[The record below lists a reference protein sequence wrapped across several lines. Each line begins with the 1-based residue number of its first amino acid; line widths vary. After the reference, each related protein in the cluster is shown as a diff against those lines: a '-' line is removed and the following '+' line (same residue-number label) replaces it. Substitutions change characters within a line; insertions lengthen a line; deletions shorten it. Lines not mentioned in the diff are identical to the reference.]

1 MASATTQ
8 SMLAA
13 KGDRRA
19 EKQRGRSGA
28 SRAAAEF
35 RRNPFALLALALL
48 VLLILAAVFADV
60 VAPYSPTEISAR
72 DAIKPPSLDHLFGT
86 DDKGRDIL
94 SRILYGARISLRVG
108 LISVGVGAIVGGIAG
123 LISGYYRGWVDF
135 VIMRLAEVMLAFPRL
150 LLALLVAFV
159 LGPSLTNVMIAVGV
173 AAVPEYARLIRGS
186 VLSARENQYVEA
198 ARVVGCPDRV
208 IMLRHVL
215 PNVFAPLLVVATL
228 GIAWAILAAA
238 SLSFL
243 GMGAQPPTPE
253 WGAMLADG
261 RNFLRRAWWIVT
273 FPGLAIMFTVLII
286 NVVGDAL
293 RDALDPR
300 ITD

>member
-1 MASATTQ
+1 MPVTTKPA
-8 SMLAA
+8 L
-13 KGDRRA
+13 
-19 EKQRGRSGA
+19 RSVFDSSGGGFVV
-28 SRAAAEF
+28 SPLPFPGEPPPPF
-35 RRNPFALLALALL
+35 R
-48 VLLILAAVFADV
+48 
-60 VAPYSPTEISAR
+60 SP
-72 DAIKPPSLDHLFGT
+72 
-86 DDKGRDIL
+86 
-94 SRILYGARISLRVG
+94 
-108 LISVGVGAIVGGIAG
+108 
-123 LISGYYRGWVDF
+123 
-135 VIMRLAEVMLAFPRL
+135 
-150 LLALLVAFV
+150 
-159 LGPSLTNVMIAVGV
+159 AVGV
-173 AAVPEYARLIRGS
+173 AAVPEYARLVRGS

-198 ARVVGCPDRV
+198 ARVVGCSDRV

-253 WGAMLADG
+253 WGAMLSDG

>member
-1 MASATTQ
+1 MAGATTQ
-8 SMLAA
+8 SLLAST
-13 KGDRRA
+13 GGHRA
-19 EKQRGRSGA
+19 EMQRGRSGA
-28 SRAAAEF
+28 SRAAAEL
-35 RRNPFALLALALL
+35 RRNPYALLAFTLL
-48 VLLILAAVFADV
+48 VLLVLAAVFADV
-60 VAPYSPTEISAR
+60 IAPSSPTEISAR
-72 DAIKPPSLDHLFGT
+72 DAIKPPSRDHPMGT
-86 DDKGRDIL
+86 DNLGRDIL
-94 SRILYGARISLRVG
+94 SRTLYGARISLRVG
-108 LISVGVGAIVGGIAG
+108 LISVAVGAVVGGFTG
-123 LISGYYRGWVDF
+123 LLSGYYRGWVDF
-135 VIMRLAEVMLAFPRL
+135 LIMRLAEVMLAFPRL
-150 LLALLVAFV
+150 LLALLVSFV

-173 AAVPEYARLIRGS
+173 AAIPEYARLTRGS
-186 VLSARENQYVEA
+186 VLSARENLYVEA

-253 WGAMLADG
+253 WGAMLSEG